1 MEARM
6 LGLPFWIFWILVF
19 LARGEL
25 GLKGIALAVAVWG
38 ALLAGS
44 LYTDMPAYVF
54 VAAQA
59 PRRLPRRRPAR
70 SRALTARGRGRGPC
84 QTQSAPPLVC
94 CWM

>member
-1 MEARM
+1 M

-25 GLKGIALAVAVWG
+25 GLKGIALAVAIWG

-44 LYTDMPAYVF
+44 LYTDMPAYAF

-59 PRRLPRRRPAR
+59 L
-70 SRALTARGRGRGPC
+70 LDIVLILVIFGRDIRIR
-84 QTQSAPPLVC
+84 
-94 CWM
+94 

>member
-1 MEARM
+1 M

-59 PRRLPRRRPAR
+59 L
-70 SRALTARGRGRGPC
+70 LDVVLILVIFGRDVRIR
-84 QTQSAPPLVC
+84 
-94 CWM
+94 